1 MKVHLFKYVE
11 SAHKAFTDGC
21 VDRDVVLN
29 QTECGYIRE
38 KITQDESLV
47 TCKLCL
53 REINKKQIKR

>member
-1 MKVHLFKYVE
+1 MKIHLFKYVE
-11 SAHKAFTDGC
+11 SAHKAFMDGHTK
-21 VDRDVVLN
+21 RDVAMN

-53 REINKKQIKR
+53 REINKRVK